1 MYIYSLHKTRFIYA
15 TCIALVLFPGSLL
28 HYYYFFNQHSVQK
41 KNEASN
47 APF

>member
-1 MYIYSLHKTRFIYA
+1 MYINSLHKTHFIYA

-28 HYYYFFNQHSVQK
+28 HYYYYFNQHSVQK